1 MKTEVSDLINAYND
15 TAKVFEKLKL
25 DELLKNAQELFHSQI
40 AIVDKE
46 QKITYGELYAQV
58 VELAAKITCENQ
70 PIGIVARRSIQ
81 TVVQIFAMLQ
91 SGNYY
96 IPIDPIYDCDDVVTL
111 ENYVEKLQAPK

>member
-58 VELAAKITCENQ
+58 VELAAKITGENQ

-81 TVVQIFAMLQ
+81 TVVQIFAVLQ
-91 SGNYY
+91 SGNY
-96 IPIDPIYDCDDVVTL
+96 
-111 ENYVEKLQAPK
+111 